1 MNKDTFLGGC
11 LISSDGVRYQLPITL
26 NPSDSMVEDFVRS
39 VSGAGQGVVGEK
51 GTDLF
56 LT

>member
-39 VSGAGQGVVGEK
+39 VSGAGQGVVGGK
-51 GTDLF
+51 GDRF
-56 LT
+56 